1 MTKRMLDCTASDFAI
16 MNKQDILAAIAHSEG
31 RVLVSEIIS
40 LYDPAYH
47 SITNA
52 ELSAAFGADM
62 LLLNMVDVYQPII
75 KGLPKHDNPIQTLK
89 KLTGRLI
96 GINLEP
102 IPPSLYASTS
112 LSKGRIATVE
122 TAQKAV
128 ELGVDFIVLTGNPGS
143 GVTNQEIIV
152 ALKAI
157 KAAVGDHMVLITG
170 KMHASGSLKEAGENI
185 ITKEDVTAFI
195 DAGADII
202 LLPAPATVPGI
213 TMEYIRSLVLVA
225 HQRNVL
231 TMTAIGT
238 SQEDADQDTIKN
250 IALMCKMTGTD
261 IHHIGDVGF
270 KSANP
275 ESILAYSIA
284 IRGKRHTYIRMARSL
299 NR

>member
-1 MTKRMLDCTASDFAI
+1 MKRLLDCAASDFKH
-16 MNKQDILAAIAHSEG
+16 MNKQEILKAIALSEG
-31 RVLVSEIIS
+31 RVLVSEIIG

-62 LLLNMVDVYQPII
+62 LLCNMFDVYEPII
-75 KGLPKHDNPIQTLK
+75 KGLPKTDNPIAMLK
-89 KLTGRLI
+89 QLTGRLI
-96 GINLEP
+96 GVNLEP
-102 IPPSLYASTS
+102 LPPSLLKSTE

-122 TAQKAV
+122 TAKKAV
-128 ELGVDFIVLTGNPGS
+128 DLGVNFIVLTGNPGS

-152 ALKAI
+152 ALKQI
-157 KAAVGDHMVLITG
+157 KAAVGNQVVLITG
-170 KMHASGSLKEAGENI
+170 KMHASGSLSEAGENI
-185 ITKEDVTAFI
+185 ITKSDVEAFI

-213 TMEYIRSLVLVA
+213 TMEYIRSLVQVA
-225 HQRNVL
+225 HQKNTL
-231 TMTAIGT
+231 TLTAIGT
-238 SQEDADQDTIKN
+238 SQEDADEATIKQ
-250 IALMCKMTGTD
+250 IALLCKMTGTD
-261 IHHIGDVGF
+261 MHHIGDVGF

-275 ESILAYSIA
+275 ENILAYSVA